1 MPACVPMVYILA
13 VALSKMLYH
22 YYYYYYYYYYH
33 YYYITIRLMN
43 CLRADDEYKNLVEK
57 YTTTRQLFEDRMI
70 DSCKVISPIPSSPL
84 LSSALLSSPL
94 FSSTLLIYS
103 SPLLFASTH
112 HLFSLISYPLLLYSL
127 ISFLSSPLPFS
138 PLISS
143 HLLSSP
149 LLSSPLL
156 SPHIISS
163 HLLSAEISINGRSPF
178 EYIAKVHTHI
188 PHWVSTMIVLL

>member
-84 LSSALLSSPL
+84 P
-94 FSSTLLIYS
+94 SSTLLLYS

-112 HLFSLISYPLLLYSL
+112 HLFSLISYPLLFSSTLLY
-127 ISFLSSPLPFS
+127 
-138 PLISS
+138 
-143 HLLSSP
+143 HSSP
-149 LLSSPLL
+149 LLSSPLPSSPLL
-156 SPHIISS
+156 SSPLISS
-163 HLLSAEISINGRSPF
+163 HLIFSPQRF
-178 EYIAKVHTHI
+178 QSMEEAHLNTLQKFTHTYH
-188 PHWVSTMIVLL
+188 TGLVL